1 MSRLWVLIILSQL
14 ALSAS
19 AFAQSPC
26 PTAYQTAA
34 STRSS
39 DLVCTVP
46 QVYGPGG
53 LVGTTYG
60 GPLFPTAFHN
70 VHFSATSV
78 SSLVPINAE
87 IGVQLSQLPL
97 ASPVAGF
104 IFENGVLQ
112 EAYSFG
118 PVLTDRAETI
128 GKRRIFVGVSYQY
141 FDFDKA
147 DDVNLK
153 NFGAVY
159 LHESEPTICTGPH
172 PPACFGPAG
181 SQEPVYTQD
190 IVTTQNRI
198 DVKVNQVTIVGTYG
212 ILHNLDVSVAI
223 PLIDVRMTMDSSAN
237 IISFEA
243 PSTAPGCTTGTTGC
257 IEHYFN
263 DPAPANIPGETFNSS
278 SSASFVNNNSSFG
291 IGDLRLRGK
300 YVAWHSAKEK
310 SAIAV
315 GLDLRLPTGNAYN
328 FQGSGTYG
336 VRPFAIYSYS
346 ARVSPHASFAFE
358 KNGSSVLAG
367 TVTGTTTSTA
377 VSTAQ
382 LPNVV
387 SYAGGADGSVTHW
400 LGLSA
405 DYIGVSL
412 LNEPRFKTTSYSD
425 VGAFN
430 PYNTPVGSYPTITT
444 FTSTAN
450 QTNISLGA
458 KVRPLARLLVTGNVL
473 FRLNDA
479 GLHFKPSPLLGVS
492 YTF

>member
-26 PTAYQTAA
+26 PTSQQSAS

-53 LVGTTYG
+53 LVGTTFG
-60 GPLFPTAFHN
+60 GPLFPTEFHN
-70 VHFSATSV
+70 VHFQATSI

-141 FDFDKA
+141 FEFDKA

-159 LHESEPTICTGPH
+159 THELEPTICTGPH
-172 PPACFGPAG
+172 PPACFT
-181 SQEPVYTQD
+181 EPDGTLEPIYTQD
-190 IVTTQNRI
+190 IVATQNRI

-237 IISFEA
+237 IVSFEA
-243 PSTAPGCTTGTTGC
+243 PPTAPGCTGTATTGC
-257 IEHYFN
+257 IEHFFN
-263 DPAPANIPGETFNSS
+263 NPAPANIPGETYFSP
-278 SSASFVNNNSSFG
+278 SSASFVNSNSAFG
-291 IGDLRLRGK
+291 IGDFRIRGK
-300 YVAWHSAKEK
+300 YVPWHSAKEK

-315 GLDLRLPTGNAYN
+315 GLDLRLPTGDAYN
-328 FQGSGTYG
+328 FLGSGTYG
-336 VRPFAIYSYS
+336 VRPFATYSYS

-367 TVTGTTTSTA
+367 TVTSQPVTTA
-377 VSTAQ
+377 P

-400 LGLSA
+400 LGVSA
-405 DYIGVSL
+405 DYIGNSL
-412 LNEPRFKTTSYSD
+412 LNEPRFKTTSYTD
-425 VGAFN
+425 AAGIN
-430 PYNTPVGSYPTITT
+430 YPTITT

-450 QTNISLGA
+450 QANISLGA

-479 GLHFKPSPLLGVS
+479 GLHFKPSPLVGVS